1 MGPSQKKTRK
11 AFVPAVRT
19 VAHDGG
25 GLGFGGKGGPSL
37 IHEKSTQILF
47 TVSISPNNPQL
58 DHSDHR
64 DLPLLL
70 LRRLRLRRRSVVLV
84 VLRAL
89 DRRQRHRHHRQE
101 PLLLVLLAPVLAA
114 AATVEPVLVDART
127 AVVRAVPADLV
138 DGARE
143 LDLMIKQ

>member
-47 TVSISPNNPQL
+47 TVSISVELPTNSPTN
-58 DHSDHR
+58 HSEHR

-70 LRRLRLRRRSVVLV
+70 LRRLLFTIYIKKY
-84 VLRAL
+84 L
-89 DRRQRHRHHRQE
+89 DS
-101 PLLLVLLAPVLAA
+101 
-114 AATVEPVLVDART
+114 
-127 AVVRAVPADLV
+127 
-138 DGARE
+138 
-143 LDLMIKQ
+143 K